1 MFTNLVLKIFQ
12 CRAKCLAVDCLV
24 TEAVLLGKR
33 EPFQEFLVVVV
44 HWWSTET
51 AGFCVEKLFQ
61 KIVDVVSSKI
71 QP

>member
-44 HWWSTET
+44 HW
-51 AGFCVEKLFQ
+51 
-61 KIVDVVSSKI
+61 
-71 QP
+71 